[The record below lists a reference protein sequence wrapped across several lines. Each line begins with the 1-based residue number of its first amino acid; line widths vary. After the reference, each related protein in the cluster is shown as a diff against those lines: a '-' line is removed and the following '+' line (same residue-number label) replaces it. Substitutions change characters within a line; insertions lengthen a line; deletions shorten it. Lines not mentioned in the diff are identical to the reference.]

1 MTDSSPS
8 PASSSRPDPFK
19 ERLHDCA
26 GRIEETLHALLSG
39 EGEDGNQKSP
49 ESLLAAMRHGALNGG
64 KRIRPFLMIE
74 TARMLGYEA
83 PGVLQAACALECVHC
98 YSLIHDDLPAM
109 DDDDL
114 RRGKPTVHVEFG
126 EAMAILAGD
135 GLLTLAFEVLA
146 EESIHPDASVRA
158 ELVLGLARNAG
169 LKGMVGGQVLDIE
182 AEHRTKTEEEILRLQ
197 AMKTGALLRYACEAG
212 ATLACA
218 STEDRARVTRFG
230 TIIGLA
236 FQLADDLLDVTATSE
251 QLGKTAGKDLKSE
264 KATLVSL
271 YGIEATRQKL
281 NDLIEEAETLLKLFG
296 DKADILISTAHY
308 IAKRTH

>member
-1 MTDSSPS
+1 MMTDSVSTSAPANDVFRARLKQS
-8 PASSSRPDPFK
+8 AEAIEEALCTYLPEQPAPNDASAPAS
-19 ERLHDCA
+19 L
-26 GRIEETLHALLSG
+26 I
-39 EGEDGNQKSP
+39 
-49 ESLLAAMRHGALNGG
+49 AAMRHGALNGG

-74 TARMLGYEA
+74 TARMLGCDA
-83 PGVLQAACALECVHC
+83 PGTLHAACALECVHC

-114 RRGKPTVHVEFG
+114 RRGKPTVHVAYG

-135 GLLTLAFEVLA
+135 GLLTLAFDILA
-146 EESIHPDASVRA
+146 RDDVHPDPAVRA

-169 LKGMVGGQVLDIE
+169 ISGMVGGQVLDIE
-182 AEHRTKTEEEILRLQ
+182 AEHRTRTEEEILNLQ

-212 ATLACA
+212 AMLAKA
-218 STEDRARVTRFG
+218 TKEDRAVVTRFG

-251 QLGKTAGKDLKSE
+251 QLGKTAGKDLTSE

-271 YGIEATRQKL
+271 YGIDATRQKL
-281 NDLIEEAETLLKLFG
+281 FALIEEAEKLLAPYGKRAETLI
-296 DKADILISTAHY
+296 ATARF
-308 IAKRTH
+308 IAERKK